1 MNQTPITYTTTI
13 YPFGEPGIIQSNNW
27 VLWDSDASNP
37 LTISFDSNLS
47 VMSIWIPQLT
57 GPVTFYSGDTATG
70 TPFYVSGGAG
80 SELVPIPVD
89 TLDVTMVGSG
99 GDMYVYYTSL
109 VLDPFR
115 QGVIGNQVTAV
126 TATLPV
132 LSSGGT
138 QPNISLQVPLAIIYG
153 GTGTATPVGVVA
165 ASGSGI
171 IITGSFPDQTIS
183 TDFGGLGVITNVTG
197 TPPISVNVS
206 GTVADVSLTGIVPLS
221 NGGTNQSSPGW
232 ANTAPLGGATPGA
245 GIHIGGTIFDAGS
258 WTFTNVGVTSI
269 ETDDSSIDTGD
280 LRITGAGGIATSTT
294 GAKIIIDGSGISGG
308 FAKQLQVT
316 GTNPS
321 GTLSIL
327 LPAGTWIVEGLVSG
341 LSANEVASA
350 GTCTVTL
357 SSGSV
362 DGWDSSQYNRTAAAS
377 DIVTSAGSTTITA
390 TLTCTG
396 GGSGDVTVNS
406 HATSGFFVLRA
417 TPKAT

>member
-1 MNQTPITYTTTI
+1 VSQTPITYTQTI
-13 YPFGEPGIIQSNNW
+13 YPFGEPGIIQSNDW

-57 GPVTFYSGDTATG
+57 GPVTFYSGDTPTG

-126 TATLPV
+126 TATLPI

-138 QPNISLQVPLAIIYG
+138 QPNISLQVPLAIGYG
-153 GTGTATPVGVVA
+153 GTGTATPVGVYA
-165 ASGSGI
+165 LSGFGI
-171 IITGSFPDQTIS
+171 IVTGSFPDQALS
-183 TDFGGLGVITNVTG
+183 LDFGGLGVVTAVTATSPLSSTGG
-197 TPPISVNVS
+197 TTPNI
-206 GTVADVSLTGIVPLS
+206 ALTGVVPLG
-221 NGGTNQSSPGW
+221 NGGTNQTDPGW
-232 ANTAPLGGATPGA
+232 TNTAPLGGATPGA
-245 GIHIGGTIFDAGS
+245 GIHIGGTIFDPGS
-258 WTFTNVGVTSI
+258 WTFTNVGVTSL
-269 ETDDSSIDTGD
+269 ETDDSSIDVGD
-280 LRITGAGGIATSTT
+280 LRITGAGGISTSTT

-327 LPAGTWIVEGLVSG
+327 LPSGTWVVEALVSG

-396 GGSGDVTVNS
+396 GGSGDITVNS